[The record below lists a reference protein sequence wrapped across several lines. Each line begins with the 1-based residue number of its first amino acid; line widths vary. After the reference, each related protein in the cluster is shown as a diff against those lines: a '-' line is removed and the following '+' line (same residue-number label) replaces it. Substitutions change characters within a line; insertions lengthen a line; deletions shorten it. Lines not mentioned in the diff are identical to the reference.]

1 MKDRLAD
8 TGFDRLPAELVD
20 RLTESFSW
28 FLRIEAF
35 GGGILLMS
43 TVTALALLLGPAALY
58 RALQLGREGA
68 HDRGTIMATDTAF
81 VIGCLSLLGRRIPQN
96 LSHPRKP
103 RPSLHPRTG

>member
-68 HDRGTIMATDTAF
+68 HDRGTIMAVPYRIWNGALRSF
-81 VIGCLSLLGRRIPQN
+81 VPQ
-96 LSHPRKP
+96 SDGG
-103 RPSLHPRTG
+103 SA

>member
-8 TGFDRLPAELVD
+8 TRFDRLPAQLVD
-20 RLTESFSW
+20 RRTQSSSW

-68 HDRGTIMATDTAF
+68 QDRGTIMATDSAF
-81 VIGCLSLLGRRIPQN
+81 VIGYLSLLGWRIPQN

-103 RPSLHPRTG
+103 RPSLHPRTR

>member
-43 TVTALALLLGPAALY
+43 TVTA
-58 RALQLGREGA
+58 
-68 HDRGTIMATDTAF
+68 
-81 VIGCLSLLGRRIPQN
+81 
-96 LSHPRKP
+96 
-103 RPSLHPRTG
+103 